1 MSEKRGIGTFINDEF
16 ELGSNSLDLFTVPPV
31 DTTLVAGKSIKIY
44 PNNAL
49 NDLGPFEFIIPNEGV
64 DYTILPLTRIEGE
77 LEVVKA
83 DGSALA
89 GTDAVS
95 VVNLFPISIFKQV
108 ECEINNVQI
117 CDLSTPTYAYK
128 GFLET
133 HLSYG
138 EEAKSTHLKTSMYI
152 KDTLDKENNVN
163 LADETAFKTRNAL
176 IQGKKVFFSS
186 LVHVDL
192 FQCNR
197 LLIPGCQIKLKF
209 IRNDDTF
216 SLLGATAG
224 PKIKIHNL
232 YLNLRRV
239 TLDQKLHERNEKQLE
254 TTPAYYNI
262 TQSKI
267 KTYVINSG
275 TQSLTIP
282 NIFRGNLPRS
292 LMFGFVDARGFNGT
306 ISVNP
311 FKFEN
316 FKLKYVNLKKNSE
329 PVVGTVFQPNFSSGN
344 YIREYR
350 FFMDN
355 IGIAHDNGT
364 NSISPEE
371 WAKNSNLWV
380 YDLTPDLCNSFH
392 LHKTETGNI
401 DLDIAFED
409 ATTKNIQMIVYASF
423 NEAVLIDFERNV
435 TITTQ

>member
-1 MSEKRGIGTFINDEF
+1 MTEKRGVGTFINDEF
-16 ELGSNSLDLFTVPPV
+16 ELGSNSLDLFTIPPV
-31 DTTLVAGKSIKIY
+31 DTTLAAGKAIKIY

-49 NDLGPFEFIIPNEGV
+49 NDSGPFEFIIPNEGV

-83 DGSALA
+83 DGTALA
-89 GTDAVS
+89 ATDATS

-138 EEAKSTHLKTSMYI
+138 DEAKSTHLKTSMYY
-152 KDTLDKENNVN
+152 KDTVDKENHVS
-163 LADETAFKTRNAL
+163 LTGDSAFKERHSV
-176 IQGKKVFFSS
+176 IQGKKIYFSS
-186 LVHVDL
+186 LIHVDL

-209 IRNDDTF
+209 IRNDDNF
-216 SLLGATAG
+216 SLLSATAG
-224 PKIKIHNL
+224 AKIKIKNL
-232 YLNLRRV
+232 YLSLRRV
-239 TLDQKLHERNEKQLE
+239 TLDPKLHERNEKQLE

-292 LMFGFVDARGFNGT
+292 IMFGFVDAKGFNGN
-306 ISVNP
+306 IAVNP
-311 FKFEN
+311 FTFEN
-316 FKLKYVNLKKNSE
+316 FKLKYFNLKKNSE
-329 PVVGTVFQPNFSSGN
+329 PVVATVFQPDFATGN

-355 IGIAHDNGT
+355 CGVSHDNGT
-364 NSISPEE
+364 NCITPEE

-380 YDLTPDLCNSFH
+380 FDLTPDLCNSFH

-401 DLDIAFED
+401 DLDIAFDD